1 MDKDSSEQ
9 GKSTNNSLAKK
20 NQSVSSLVQNS
31 GIIESLQ
38 QLTHPNPLAVAP
50 NNRKQRHTI
59 LSQNQ
64 DNTWDNQVGI
74 KFSIERKV
82 DGLPSIFLN
91 NIQHSG
97 THFFATRF
105 HALSYA
111 KFEISSYPYLIPSNF
126 PEFQEGGYF
135 AQDHLHFNN
144 YNAIRLLELLDTTK
158 VVLHFRDPRSAI
170 LSMTHLMYRKNTP
183 KQIHIESMRWVVK

>member
-9 GKSTNNSLAKK
+9 GKSTNNSLAQK

-38 QLTHPNPLAVAP
+38 ALTNSNSLAVAA

-64 DNTWDNQVGI
+64 DSTWDNQVGI

-97 THFFATRF
+97 THFFSTRF
-105 HALSYA
+105 PPFHTQNSRRFHHIHTL
-111 KFEISSYPYLIPSNF
+111 FQVIFQNF
-126 PEFQEGGYF
+126 KK
-135 AQDHLHFNN
+135 
-144 YNAIRLLELLDTTK
+144 RLLCS
-158 VVLHFRDPRSAI
+158 RS
-170 LSMTHLMYRKNTP
+170 LKF
-183 KQIHIESMRWVVK
+183 